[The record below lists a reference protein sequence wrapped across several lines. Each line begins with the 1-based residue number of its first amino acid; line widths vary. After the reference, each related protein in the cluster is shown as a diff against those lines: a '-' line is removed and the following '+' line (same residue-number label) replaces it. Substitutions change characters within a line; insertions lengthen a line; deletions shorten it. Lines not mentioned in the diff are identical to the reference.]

1 MRTTPTV
8 ETNSQYYGRLAK
20 QAAASAAHVLVE
32 GAGKPLGLFTAVAY
46 LTSKNNIKFSSSS
59 FKYLLGFYGF
69 QMFAGLYNQFNYAAR
84 TSVDALEIEHQK
96 RSEFEKIWR
105 ENNNN
110 AEIEYTVTPAL
121 RAELAYLLAM
131 NSVTE
136 LCDSMGAIFALMLG
150 DKDQSTLSDEQ
161 KALYIAGGVLGG
173 LVQASQSNIVVL
185 RRGWENRA
193 ADLAIRKNIL
203 VPPVEV
209 IFPWLKTYNHGF
221 ANVMP
226 IVTPLMFG
234 VLHVMA
240 VKQTD
245 LLHPLFQK
253 LEGSASGLLFYPIA
267 LLLFMVTMAGT
278 NHYDVRKAGQDLGY
292 ENRLAEEYRISKW
305 LDKKLFCRAEPG
317 SVDEPFLAAR
327 SGSDLD
333 GATPSCGQ
341 ELKAW
346 TKNLLT
352 HPCESAARLFY
363 GDSLRS
369 ALKHIPLVKKA
380 PEATLSGIFYV
391 GIFYLF
397 YLALNK
403 NNNEVVETWL
413 GAGKT
418 AAWQDASWYARPEA
432 IFTAVALFAAVA
444 QTMQK
449 YHAFKLANDRDA
461 NPDATVSDI
470 AAAPASPA

>member
-1 MRTTPTV
+1 MRT

-20 QAAASAAHVLVE
+20 QAGASAAHVLVE
-32 GAGKPLGLFTAVAY
+32 GAGKPLGLFTTVAY
-46 LTSKNNIKFSSSS
+46 LVSKNTIKFNNPA
-59 FKYLLGFYGF
+59 FKYLFGFYVL
-69 QMFAGLYNQFNYAAR
+69 QTLSGLYNQFNYAAR

-96 RSEFEKIWR
+96 RSEFERIWR

-110 AEIEYTVTPAL
+110 QEIVYNVTPTM

-131 NSVTE
+131 NSITE
-136 LCDSMGAIFALMLG
+136 ICDSLGAIFALMLG
-150 DKDQSTLSDEQ
+150 SRDQSTLSDEQ
-161 KALYIAGGVLGG
+161 KALYIMGGMIGG
-173 LVQASQSNIVVL
+173 LIQASQSNIVVL

-193 ADLAIRKNIL
+193 ADLALRRNSI

-240 VKQTD
+240 VKQTE

-253 LEGSASGLLFYPIA
+253 LEGSAAGVLFYPVA
-267 LLLFMVTMAGT
+267 FLLFMVTMAGT

-292 ENRLAEEYRISKW
+292 EDSLAEEYRISKW
-305 LDKKLFCRAEPG
+305 LDEKLFCRTEA
-317 SVDEPFLAAR
+317 DAPFLVNR
-327 SGSDLD
+327 TGMDNL
-333 GATPSCGQ
+333 SCGQ

-346 TKNLLT
+346 AKNSLT

-369 ALKHIPLVKKA
+369 ALRHIPLVKKA
-380 PEATLSGIFYV
+380 PAATLSSIFYV

-413 GAGKT
+413 GASKT
-418 AAWQDASWYARPEA
+418 AAWNHANWYETPTA
-432 IFTAVALFAAVA
+432 IFTAISLFAAVA
-444 QTMQK
+444 QTIQK
-449 YHAFKLANDRDA
+449 HHAFVLANERDA
-461 NPDATVSDI
+461 EHLTPGLEA
-470 AAAPASPA
+470 